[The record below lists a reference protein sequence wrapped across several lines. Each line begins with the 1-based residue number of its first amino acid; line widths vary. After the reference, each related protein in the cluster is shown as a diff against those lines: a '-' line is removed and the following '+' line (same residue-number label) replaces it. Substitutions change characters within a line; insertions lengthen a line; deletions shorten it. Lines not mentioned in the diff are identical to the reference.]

1 MGIHFDGLSDGQPR
15 PLESPLSKP
24 HTHMAQSLDL
34 EEQEQLDQIKHF
46 WNRYG
51 NAITWALI
59 VVFGSFS
66 AWNGWQYWQRK
77 QATGASV
84 LYDNIERAVADKDIP
99 RLERSFAD
107 LKDQFASTTYAQQ
120 GALAAASGLSSAG
133 KPEQAKAVLIWAS
146 EQKSDDGLQ
155 ALARLRLS
163 ALALESNAPDEA
175 VKWLEAPVPQEFSGL
190 AADRLGD
197 AHLAQGRKADAKAA
211 YEKAYQLLDEKAEYR
226 QLVEVKLNALGL
238 DPKANAST
246 AAAAASVK

>member
-1 MGIHFDGLSDGQPR
+1 
-15 PLESPLSKP
+15 
-24 HTHMAQSLDL
+24 MAQSLDL

-77 QATGASV
+77 QAMGASV
-84 LYDNIERAVADKDIP
+84 LYDSLERAVADKDAQ
-99 RLERSFAD
+99 RLERVFAD

-120 GALAAASGLSSAG
+120 GALMAASGLNTAG
-133 KPEQAKAVLIWAS
+133 KSQQAKAALIWAS

-163 ALALESNAPDEA
+163 ALALEANAPEEA
-175 VKWLEAPVPQEFSGL
+175 AKWLDAPVPPEFSGL

-197 AHLAQGRKADAKAA
+197 VHLAQGRKAEAKAA
-211 YEKAYQLLDEKAEYR
+211 YEKAHQLLDEKAEYR

-238 DPKANAST
+238 DPKATAST
-246 AAAAASVK
+246 AAVSASVK